1 MNCFNSEKTV
11 NSCVTAEE
19 NLRLNNKV
27 AVVSNPDGHLLLE
40 QGAWE
45 NNPRGKTNKRG
56 SKDFRKAKSSFRNW
70 R

>member
-27 AVVSNPDGHLLLE
+27 PAVSNPDGHLFLE
-40 QGAWE
+40 QGAWG
-45 NNPRGKTNKRG
+45 NNPRGKTKKRE
-56 SKDFRKAKSSFRNW
+56 SIDFRKAKPSFRNW
-70 R
+70 K